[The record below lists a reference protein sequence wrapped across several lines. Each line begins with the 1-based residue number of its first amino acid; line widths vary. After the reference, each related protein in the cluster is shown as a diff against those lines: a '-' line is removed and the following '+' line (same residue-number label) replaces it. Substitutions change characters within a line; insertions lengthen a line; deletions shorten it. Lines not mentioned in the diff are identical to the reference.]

1 MREVD
6 PAARFH
12 PMVLAAQARLAH
24 QGGWSR
30 MLAGEPLA
38 DDDLVDAELLT
49 AAGVLVREGDSFAL
63 VDPDRHH
70 HDPMDPMALASG
82 TIADL
87 RRALRYAQRGGIGWT
102 GEDPV
107 VVRAQGRASSMAAD
121 MIAEQ
126 MSTMPGPRGAF
137 EAGCGRFLDVG
148 VGVAGISLRMCEL
161 FPGATAVGLDIL
173 PDVLEAARKEVT
185 DRGYEGQV
193 ELRLL
198 DVAELGEEETFD
210 LAWLPQP
217 FLPPPALAEGL
228 ERVRHALR
236 PEGWLVM
243 PVNAPTRDCSFEKAL
258 TEHSSHLLGGGPMS
272 QEEAEELVASV
283 GFEDLTWC
291 DYHGMSLLL
300 ARRPEVATV
309 TRLTRKG
316 TGADRTHGGRR
327 LGEEH
332 GVVDPSGARRAGDR
346 C

>member
-30 MLAGEPLA
+30 MLAGEPLE

-49 AAGVLVREGDSFAL
+49 AAGVLTREGDSFAL

-126 MSTMPGPRGAF
+126 MSTMPGPREAF
-137 EAGCGRFLDVG
+137 GAGCGRFLDVG

-161 FPGATAVGLDIL
+161 FPGATAVGLDVL
-173 PDVLEAARKEVT
+173 PEVLEAARKEVA
-185 DRGYEGQV
+185 DRGYEGRV

-217 FLPPPALAEGL
+217 FLPPPALEEGL

-258 TEHSSHLLGGGPMS
+258 TAHSSHLLGGGPMS

-283 GFEDLTWC
+283 GYEDLTWC

>member
-30 MLAGEPLA
+30 MLAGEALE
-38 DDDLVDAELLT
+38 DEDLVDAQLLT
-49 AAGVLVREGDSFAL
+49 AAGVLVREGEGFAL
-63 VDPDRHH
+63 ADTDGHQ
-70 HDPMDPMALASG
+70 HDPLDPMALASG

-87 RRALRYAQRGGIGWT
+87 RRALRYAQRGGVGWS

-126 MSTMPGPRGAF
+126 MAAMPGPRAAF
-137 EAGCGRFLDVG
+137 ESGRGRFLDVG
-148 VGVAGISLRMCEL
+148 VGVAAISLRMCEL
-161 FPGATAVGLDIL
+161 YPGTTAVGLDVL
-173 PDVLEAARKEVT
+173 PDVLETARKEVAER
-185 DRGYEGQV
+185 DFDGEV

-198 DVAELGEEETFD
+198 DVADLGEDECFD

-217 FLPPPALAEGL
+217 FLPPAALEEGL
-228 ERVRHALR
+228 ERVRHALC

-243 PVNAPTRDCSFEKAL
+243 PLHEPTDSCDFQRAL
-258 TEHSSHLLGGGPMS
+258 SDHASHLMGGGPMT

-283 GFEDLTWC
+283 GYEDLTWC
-291 DYHGMSLLL
+291 DYYGLSLLL

-309 TRLTRKG
+309 TRLSRKG

-332 GVVDPSGARRAGDR
+332 GVVDPAGARRIGDR